1 MALLIPLFIL
11 AAFFLLRANPQRR
24 RAQQQRTL
32 VDSLRPGTK
41 VVTVAGIVGT
51 LVGVEGDR
59 AAVELAPGVI
69 VEFLVAA
76 IVRVDADIAAVPEVD
91 LTHGHDEPGHDEPG
105 HDELGHDELGH
116 DDPDHQRPDHDEH
129 VGDAL
134 AMDVPEPE
142 RAPGHAEEA

>member
-24 RAQQQRTL
+24 RAQQQRTV
-32 VDSLRPGTK
+32 VDSLRPGAK

-59 AAVELAPGVI
+59 AALELAPGVI

-76 IVRVDADIAAVPEVD
+76 IVRVDADTAATPEVD
-91 LTHGHDEPGHDEPG
+91 LTDHHVDADHDGTDHDGPGHDGSE
-105 HDELGHDELGH
+105 H
-116 DDPDHQRPDHDEH
+116 DDPDHHGLEHDEH
-129 VGDAL
+129 LGDGRAS
-134 AMDVPEPE
+134 DVPEPE